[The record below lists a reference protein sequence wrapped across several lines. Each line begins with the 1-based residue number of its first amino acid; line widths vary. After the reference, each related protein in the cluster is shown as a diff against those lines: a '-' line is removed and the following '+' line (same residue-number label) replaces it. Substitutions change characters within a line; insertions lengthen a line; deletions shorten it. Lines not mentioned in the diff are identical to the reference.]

1 MSALIPRQTRVCLV
15 TFGSAGDVHPM
26 LALGQTLR
34 SQGWPVTLLTNP
46 VFAQA
51 TASAG
56 LDFIPVG
63 ERRDQEATTAHPK
76 LWHPIDGFG
85 VMWRYLL
92 RPALRPTY
100 DRLAEFAARGRCVV
114 IASPVAMGA
123 RLAQERLGLPL
134 ITAYTAATM
143 LRTVRDPMTLAHWNV
158 APWFPRLLRRGAWSL
173 LDRLKLEPLV
183 RPTLDPLRAELG
195 LPALRESVFGSW
207 MHSPQAG
214 MTLFAPWFAPAA
226 PDWPTP
232 TVQAG
237 FPLYDEPWP
246 EGPSAGLTEF
256 LQGGSPPVVFMP
268 GTARQEAADFFGA
281 ALRACEHAGER
292 GLLLGTVDQELRQRL
307 PPTVRAE
314 TYVPFW
320 WLLPRARALVHHGGI
335 GSCAQALRAGI
346 PQLTVPHAYDQFDN
360 AMRLRRLGV
369 GRTLPSAAHG
379 LDDMGA
385 ELKSLLGSEQVARA
399 AKDIAGRTTPQ
410 AAQKVVANLV
420 EQFA

>member
-1 MSALIPRQTRVCLV
+1 MSGSIPRQTRVCLV

-26 LALGQTLR
+26 LALGRGLR
-34 SQGWPVTLLTNP
+34 TQGWPVTLLTNP
-46 VFAQA
+46 AFAPA
-51 TASAG
+51 AAAAG
-56 LDFIPVG
+56 LDFVAVG
-63 ERRDQEATTAHPK
+63 ERHHQDETTAHPK

-100 DRLAEFAARGRCVV
+100 DRLAEIAGNWRCVV

-143 LRTVRDPMTLAHWNV
+143 LRTVQDPMTLAHWRV
-158 APWFPRLLRRGAWSL
+158 APWFPRLLRHCAWAM

-195 LPALRESVFGSW
+195 LPALHESVFGVW

-214 MTLFAPWFAPAA
+214 VTLFPSWFAPAA
-226 PDWPTP
+226 ADWPAN

-237 FPLYDEPWP
+237 FPLYDEAWP
-246 EGPSAGLTEF
+246 AGPSRALTEF
-256 LQGGSPPVVFMP
+256 LQQGSPPVVFMP
-268 GTARQEAADFFGA
+268 GTARREATDFFGA
-281 ALRACEHAGER
+281 ALRACEQADER
-292 GLLLGTVDQELRQRL
+292 GLLLGSVGQHLSQRL
-307 PPTVRAE
+307 PSTVRAE
-314 TYVPFW
+314 AYVPFG
-320 WLLPRARALVHHGGI
+320 WLLPRARALAHHGGV

-346 PQLTVPHAYDQFDN
+346 PQLIVPHAYDQFDN

-369 GRTLPSAAHG
+369 GCTLPHSPRG
-379 LDDMGA
+379 LDNMGI
-385 ELKSLLGSEQVARA
+385 ELKSLLASRQVAHA
-399 AKDIAGRTTPQ
+399 CQEFAGQATPQ
-410 AAQKVVANLV
+410 AAQDVVNGLV
-420 EQFA
+420 ERFA